1 MVRVDRLEELELG
14 GKLLVLTLATAGTQQ
29 EKVRNGARKIHANT
43 MNMVANSNKQRR
55 RNGKLLSAE
64 RT

>member
-29 EKVRNGARKIHANT
+29 EKVRNGARKIHVNK
-43 MNMVANSNKQRR
+43 MNMVANSNK
-55 RNGKLLSAE
+55 
-64 RT
+64 